1 MKKQKAILSVLLGT
15 AAAAATAFAGCIT
28 ASAGSVD
35 DVLNAMRE
43 IGIPESIVLNART
56 RYETVPHDENGMTLI
71 HNGRETYDT
80 YENWADYVTIFGKDY
95 IYKGIAAELGIPA
108 EDVETFFASST
119 APAQTDQEGG
129 GGSVTTVTT
138 PEYVPSVV
146 TDKPFRS
153 MTLEEKKAYVAS
165 LPAEERMPFLAS
177 LSPSERNSII
187 KQLDTDSKSDIVSG
201 FADLASDMGM
211 NVSVDH
217 IEGNDI
223 SLSIRDDEGKLIDT
237 AAVGAS
243 TVDDTGWDLRLPV
256 LGSLGAMA
264 LAVTGLGWIA
274 LRESRQEA
282 DANG

>member
-1 MKKQKAILSVLLGT
+1 MKHTKHLMNTVLGLAAAAVT
-15 AAAAATAFAGCIT
+15 AAAGCMT
-28 ASAGSVD
+28 VSAGSVD
-35 DVLNAMRE
+35 DVLNAMRD

-56 RYETVPHDENGMTLI
+56 RYESVPHDENGMTLI

-108 EDVETFFASST
+108 DEVERYFTTT
-119 APAQTDQEGG
+119 APVEDNQGT
-129 GGSVTTVTT
+129 VTTVTT
-138 PEYVPSVV
+138 PEFVPSIV
-146 TDKPFRS
+146 TDKPFTA

-165 LPAEERMPFLAS
+165 LPEEERMPFLAS

-201 FADLASDMGM
+201 FADLASDLGM

-223 SLSIRDDEGKLIDT
+223 SLSIRDDDGRLIDT

-243 TVDDTGWDLRLPV
+243 SVDDTGWDLRVPV
-256 LGSLGAMA
+256 FGSAGAMLFA
-264 LAVTGLGWIA
+264 LTGLGWIA
-274 LRESRQEA
+274 LRESKNGKQEA
-282 DANG
+282 NANG